1 MCYNAT
7 YLRSWDY
14 FCFLTKKKLKKSGY
28 KKSAVFFFYDAFVL
42 VNGQRSTVL
51 SHNNFLH
58 FQSEWF

>member
-42 VNGQRSTVL
+42 VNGQRSTVNG
-51 SHNNFLH
+51 SFS
-58 FQSEWF
+58 Q

>member
-28 KKSAVFFFYDAFVL
+28 KKSAVFFLRRFCIS
-42 VNGQRSTVL
+42 QL
-51 SHNNFLH
+51 SRPEIALH
-58 FQSEWF
+58 KNE